1 MLKGKGEGRSEKM
14 RKKNLMWISSIILLI
29 LSLLG
34 GLTVNTIKVSSEETP
49 AIYIDPA
56 ETWNTSLTPGMNYQ
70 ISIRTNYTGDDIW
83 SYQFQ
88 LEYNPNVLHG
98 GINNTDT
105 WTADPG
111 QIYFVTTIYP
121 GKILEDSEKVYVNGT
136 LKDRDTHYTIYYEPG
151 YIKFKDA
158 PGAGAEVKAIYLY
171 DGVVNG
177 NLIVG
182 DTAIFTAGDFDN
194 SLGKLWQTMA
204 YFDLDPYPPAT
215 ATGNGSSILASVTFH
230 VVGYGFS
237 DITLSY
243 TGQTKTKMR
252 SYNATTDE
260 FKDIDTVI
268 QHGFFSNIPPRHDVA
283 VTSLVVPAT
292 AAIEQPVPI
301 NVTVTNEGT
310 YDEDV
315 TLTVYNETTV
325 IDSESFPLAKGP
337 TSKTYNFTWDT
348 SGLLTGSYTI
358 NATATVL
365 VSAENPTGVDDEP
378 GDNSATQSVTLSK
391 VHDVA
396 VTSLVVPTTAAIE
409 QPVPIS
415 VTVSNE
421 GSYAEDVTLTVKND
435 SALIG
440 STNFVLAKG
449 PTSNTS
455 SFSWDTSGLLNNT
468 SYDINATAT
477 IVATDVNSTD
487 NTDTKSVTLFMLH
500 DVAVTSLVVQTVGTV
515 EHPVPINVTV
525 SNEGS
530 YDESV
535 VSLTV
540 YYDSTVINSTTFTLT
555 KGPTF
560 NTNSFSWNT
569 SGIAGAFYTINATAT
584 ITVDND
590 LSDNNKT
597 ASITLQKMH
606 NVAVVNEEPDII
618 EVPRRGNVS
627 DTVPINVT
635 VKNVG
640 SYTETFNVTTYY
652 CPKGDVNYTIIVL
665 PTGKNYITVTDLACR
680 ENTTILFTWN
690 TTGVAPDFYKI
701 TAAAGLGNTD
711 TWTAGVNG
719 TDTWN
724 ATAGQTT
731 FVTTGKP
738 IVEDSEK
745 VYVNET
751 LQTRDTH
758 YTMNYTTGNITFI
771 SAPGLGANV
780 TATYLYLKKTFIT
793 TQHPI
798 LEDTEKVYVNQI
810 LMTKPDNY
818 TITYVSGKIEFTTAP
833 SVGAQIKVTYTSA
846 LVNETYISDNTETAP
861 WDVLVTILGDVDGDG
876 AVGTSDLIAFSDAYG
891 SEPGDPNWNPY
902 CDFSDEKIDA
912 SDLFDLSK
920 NYGESYP

>member
-1 MLKGKGEGRSEKM
+1 M
-14 RKKNLMWISSIILLI
+14 RKKNLMWISSMILLI

-49 AIYIDPA
+49 AIYIVPA
-56 ETWNTSLTPGMNYQ
+56 ETWNTSLTPGTNYQ

-83 SYQFQ
+83 SYQFE

-105 WTADPG
+105 WDGTGSKKD
-111 QIYFVTTIYP
+111 FWTTEKP
-121 GKILEDSEKVYVNGT
+121 ILIDSEKVYVNET
-136 LKDRDTHYTIYYEPG
+136 LQTRDTHYMIAYTEGCIWFY
-151 YIKFKDA
+151 DA
-158 PGAGAEVKAIYLY
+158 PGAGAEVKATYIY
-171 DGVVNG
+171 DGIVNG
-177 NLIVG
+177 NLITTEENETATF
-182 DTAIFTAGDFDN
+182 DTKNFDN
-194 SLGKLWQTMA
+194 SLGRLGKTMA
-204 YFDLDPYPPAT
+204 YFYYPPYPPDT
-215 ATGNGSSILASVTFH
+215 ASANGTGDDILAHVTFH

-243 TGQTKTKMR
+243 IGQAKTKMTR
-252 SYNATTDE
+252 YNATADE
-260 FKDIDTVI
+260 FEDIDTI
-268 QHGFFSNIPPRHDVA
+268 LQHGFFCNIPPSHDVA

-301 NVTVTNEGT
+301 DVTVINEGT
-310 YDEDV
+310 YDENV
-315 TLTVYNETTV
+315 NLTVYYDTTV
-325 IDSESFPLAKGP
+325 IKSSTFTLEKGSSEPFSW
-337 TSKTYNFTWDT
+337 SWDT
-348 SGLLTGSYTI
+348 SGLAPSPPSYTI

-396 VTSLVVPTTAAIE
+396 VTSLVVPATAAIE

-415 VTVSNE
+415 VTVSNK
-421 GSYAEDVTLTVKND
+421 GSYDESVTLTVKND

-440 STNFVLAKG
+440 STSFALAKG
-449 PTSNTS
+449 PTSKTS

-500 DVAVTSLVVQTVGTV
+500 DVAVTSLVVQTLGTV
-515 EHPVPINVTV
+515 GHPVPINVTV
-525 SNEGS
+525 SNVGS

-540 YYDSTVINSTTFTLT
+540 YYDSTVINSTSFTLL
-555 KGPTF
+555 KGPTS
-560 NTNSFSWNT
+560 NTSSFSWNT
-569 SGIAGAFYTINATAT
+569 SGIAPATYTINATAT

-597 ASITLQKMH
+597 STIDLIQIH
-606 NVAVVNEEPDII
+606 NVAVVNI

-652 CPKGDVNYTIIVL
+652 DDTAIVL
-665 PTGKNYITVTDLACR
+665 PTGKNYTTVTDLACT

-690 TTGVAPDFYKI
+690 TTGVDPGFYTI
-701 TAAAGLGNTD
+701 TAAAGLSNTD
-711 TWTAGVNG
+711 TWTGDGAN
-719 TDTWN
+719 
-724 ATAGQTT
+724 TT
-731 FVTTGKP
+731 FTTSRKP
-738 IVEDSEK
+738 VLEDSEK
-745 VYVNET
+745 VYVDGT
-751 LQTRDTH
+751 
-758 YTMNYTTGNITFI
+758 
-771 SAPGLGANV
+771 
-780 TATYLYLKKTFIT
+780 
-793 TQHPI
+793 
-798 LEDTEKVYVNQI
+798 

-818 TITYVSGKIEFTTAP
+818 TITYVAGKIEFTTAP
-833 SVGAQIKVTYTSA
+833 SGGAQIKVTYTSA

-920 NYGESYP
+920 NYGGSI